1 MKVRNSK
8 EQQRQRLRRDMERF
22 LSRGGRIE
30 EVPSG
35 TTGDAPDQPRER
47 RSFPF
52 TQGPPATRTDLSQV
66 AATIDARKK
75 ARRTRRPASARRG
88 PRRKLVY
95 DDFGE
100 PLRWVWE
107 D

>member
-1 MKVRNSK
+1 MKVRNTK

-22 LSRGGRIE
+22 LSRGGHIK

-35 TTGDAPDQPRER
+35 TTGDDPGQPRER
-47 RSFPF
+47 RAFPF
-52 TQGPPATRTDLSQV
+52 AQSPRATRTDLSQV
-66 AATIDARKK
+66 AAAIDARKK
-75 ARRTRRPASARRG
+75 RGKSRSAKRTG
-88 PRRKLVY
+88 PRRRLVY